1 MKKSRFTEEQIAFAL
16 KQAETGTPVAEVLRR
31 MGISEQTFYRWKK
44 LYGGLGTG
52 ELRRLKQLED
62 ENRKLKQLVAD
73 LSLDKHILQDVLGKK
88 ALTPARRRE
97 LVHQVQEAHGVSE
110 RRGCAALG
118 VGRSGVRYRSTKP
131 DQAPLRMRI
140 CDLAKSRVRYG
151 YFRIY
156 ILLRREGWRVN
167 HKRVHRLYRDEGLSL
182 RLKRPRRHVS
192 AAHRERQPAALR
204 PNERWSMDF
213 VSDALFDGRRLRALT
228 VVDAFTREALAI
240 EVDQGI
246 KGEQVVAVV
255 GRLALLRGA
264 PCAIQVDNGPEFVS
278 KALDRWAY
286 ENGVTLDFSRPGKP
300 TDNALVE
307 SFNGRLRD
315 ECLNANWFLSLADA
329 RSKIETWRR
338 HYNESRPHTALGWR
352 TPQEFA
358 LAAALQAAE

>member
-31 MGISEQTFYRWKK
+31 MGMSEQTFYRWKK

-88 ALTPARRRE
+88 ALTPDRRRA
-97 LVHQVQEAHGVSE
+97 LVHQVQESHGVSE

-118 VGRSGVRYRSTKP
+118 VGRSSVRYRSTKP

-156 ILLRREGWRVN
+156 ILLRREGWRIN
-167 HKRVHRLYRDEGLSL
+167 HKRIHRLYRDEGLSL

-228 VVDAFTREALAI
+228 VVDAFTREAQAI

-278 KALDRWAY
+278 KALNRWAY

-338 HYNESRPHTALGWR
+338 HYNESRPHTALGWL